1 MANKKCPVAKKC
13 SGCQLSNMTYEQQ
26 LEWKQKDTEKLL
38 GSFGKVSKIIGAD
51 DPYNYRNKVQAV
63 FRSDRNG
70 RIISGVYQSSRN
82 GIVGIDSC
90 MLDDKRADEIIVGI
104 RELLRSFKLHP
115 YDEGTERG
123 FLRHVL
129 VRVGKNTG
137 EILVTLVGGNSM
149 FPKKHDFVKALVK
162 RFPDITTVTF
172 SVNRTPEMLLLGE
185 NNEVLYGDG
194 YITDILCGKR
204 FRISPH
210 SFYQINHAQ
219 TEKLYD
225 YAIKAAKLTK
235 KDVLLDAYSGI
246 GTIGIIASDYVKQV
260 QGIEYNASAVRDA
273 VKNCHENGLTRNIA
287 FNRGDAGEFLEKK
300 AKLGT
305 HYDAVILDPARTG
318 ADRKFLNSLVKIAPE
333 RIVYISCNPAT
344 QARDLKTLTKKY
356 TVTDIQP
363 FDMFP
368 HTRHVETVVLLS
380 HKKPDGHI
388 NVKVEFGEGE
398 GKVPFDNIAKRAESY
413 KPKELVTYKMIKEYI
428 EAKYSFKVHTAY
440 IAEVKRDLGLPMYD
454 APNAVEELK
463 QQRKHPTPEK
473 VEAIKDA
480 LKYFGV
486 I

>member
-1 MANKKCPVAKKC
+1 MANKKCPVSKKC

-38 GSFGKVSKIIGAD
+38 GGFGKVSKIIGAD

-63 FRSDRNG
+63 FRSDRSG

-104 RELLRSFKLHP
+104 RGLLKSFKLQP
-115 YDEGTERG
+115 YDEGTGRG

-137 EILVTLVGGNSM
+137 EILVTIVGGNSM

-162 RFPDITTVTF
+162 QFPDITTVTF
-172 SVNRTPEMLLLGE
+172 SVNRTPEMLTLGDK
-185 NNEVLYGDG
+185 NEVLYGEG
-194 YITDILCGKR
+194 YITDILCGKK
-204 FRISPH
+204 FRISPQ

-225 YAIKAAKLTK
+225 YAIKAAQLTK
-235 KDVLLDAYSGI
+235 NDILLDAYSGI

-260 QGIEYNASAVRDA
+260 QGIEYNAAAVRDA

-305 HYDAVILDPARTG
+305 HYDAVILDPARAG

-344 QARDLKTLTKKY
+344 QARDLKTLTKRYKI
-356 TVTDIQP
+356 TDIQP

-368 HTRHVETVVLLS
+368 HTRHVECVVAMS
-380 HKKPDGHI
+380 RIH
-388 NVKVEFGEGE
+388 
-398 GKVPFDNIAKRAESY
+398 NI
-413 KPKELVTYKMIKEYI
+413 VTHC
-428 EAKYSFKVHTAY
+428 AF
-440 IAEVKRDLGLPMYD
+440 L
-454 APNAVEELK
+454 
-463 QQRKHPTPEK
+463 
-473 VEAIKDA
+473 
-480 LKYFGV
+480 
-486 I
+486 